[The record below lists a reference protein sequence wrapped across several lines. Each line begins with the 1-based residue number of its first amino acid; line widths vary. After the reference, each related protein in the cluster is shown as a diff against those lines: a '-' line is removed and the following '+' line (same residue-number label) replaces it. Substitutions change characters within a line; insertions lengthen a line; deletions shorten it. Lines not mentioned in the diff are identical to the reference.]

1 MYNKDDGNLNKLKKN
16 LKENSRSFIFILGAG
31 MSRAAGLPSWKEL
44 SDGLIDYYEQLQSEK
59 TGETEV
65 FLKRLRETQDL
76 WKVFSS
82 LKRKLPEL
90 EYNKYITAQLSDKN
104 RDIPYNYKLIWELDV
119 CGVITF
125 NIDKLILDA
134 YSNVYKSS
142 VDFAT
147 GKEFYKY
154 NNFPVSNDK
163 FVLFP
168 HGEISNPS
176 SWIFTEEERNN
187 LYKDKNLKNI
197 MSTLLNGKNIVIA
210 GFNPHES
217 SFLSLL
223 ADFFIGNRISG
234 YDNYYIGADIIWDD
248 REKLADYGINCIS
261 YSPEDEQH
269 SDLTKI
275 LESISKYIPKD
286 TEFPSVYEG
295 KKYTLEDIPPF
306 EECSQMDLDRLRDI
320 LNGNIANILSADK
333 VPTKEQLDMLQK
345 FYKEYSD
352 QLYMAWFVNPDSK
365 RGRKLHGYTL
375 QRSVV
380 RGAFGNVYEAYDD
393 KGEKFAVKILLPEVK
408 DKVQY
413 LSCFRRGIRSMKM
426 LKEHHIE
433 GMVKI
438 YSSYEVPACIVMDYV
453 EGYTLREA
461 IENKALISFH
471 KKVEM
476 LKIIASIIRKSHNLE
491 ECILHRDLKPENI
504 MLRNFYNDDD
514 SLDVVILDFD
524 LSWHKGAT
532 ELTVALGA
540 MSQGFMA
547 PEQAEENEKY
557 TRKTAV
563 DVYSIGM
570 ISYYV
575 LTEKNP
581 APYQHRFH
589 DFRNDLIHD
598 ISAEYKTK
606 WMCLAQYLADTI
618 VKATE
623 QEPSE
628 RLSLDAYLSNMETAL
643 DMILS
648 DEISNTH
655 PLLLQELAVQIDK
668 DAECKFSEYGRS
680 ADLRMQSLGK
690 SIHLELNETD
700 RHDVVIHVEIKTL
713 RKGDENRSN
722 TGKYLVNAKNK
733 ALSVVDSTLFYKKD
747 GDIGVSEV
755 TVHLTAKL
763 SSVIEHKHIVKMA
776 KNIRE
781 VRAKL
786 ELQH

>member
-1 MYNKDDGNLNKLKKN
+1 MYNKDDNNLNKLKKN

-31 MSRAAGLPSWKEL
+31 LSRAAGLPSWTEL
-44 SDGLIDYYEQLQSEK
+44 AEGMIDYYERVLSEK
-59 TGETEV
+59 TRETELI
-65 FLKRLRETQDL
+65 LKKLRETHDL

-82 LKRKLPEL
+82 LKRNLPEL
-90 EYNKYITAQLSDKN
+90 EYNKYITEQLSDKN
-104 RDIPYNYKLIWELDV
+104 CNIPYNYKLIWELDV

-134 YSNVYKSS
+134 YSNVYKSA

-147 GKEFYKY
+147 GKEYYKY

-176 SWIFTEEERNN
+176 SWIFTEEDRNN

-197 MSTLLNGKNIVIA
+197 LSTLLNGKNIVIA

-223 ADFFIGNRISG
+223 SDFFVGDKISG
-234 YDNYYIGADIIWDD
+234 YDNYYIGADILWDD
-248 REKLADYGINCIS
+248 RKKLAEYGINCIS
-261 YSPEDEQH
+261 YSPKDDQH
-269 SDLTKI
+269 SDLTQI
-275 LESISKYIPKD
+275 LKSINEYVPKD
-286 TEFPSVYEG
+286 IEFPSVYEG
-295 KKYTLEDIPPF
+295 KKYTIKDIPSY
-306 EECSQMDLDRLRDI
+306 EECPQVGLDRLRDI
-320 LNGNIANILSADK
+320 LNGNIANILPADT
-333 VPTKEQLDMLQK
+333 VPTEEQLKRLQE
-345 FYKEYSD
+345 FYKEYSE
-352 QLYMAWFVNPDSK
+352 QLYLAWFVNPDSE

-375 QRSVV
+375 RRSVG

-393 KGEKFAVKILLPEVK
+393 KGEKFAIKILLPEVK

-426 LKEHHIE
+426 LKEHHVN

-461 IENKALISFH
+461 IENRALKSFH

-504 MLRNFYNDDD
+504 MLRNFYTDDD
-514 SLDVVILDFD
+514 QLDVVILDFD

-547 PEQAEENEKY
+547 PEQVEENEKY

-581 APYQHRFH
+581 APYQHRFQN
-589 DFRNDLIHD
+589 FRNDLTQD
-598 ISAEYKTK
+598 ISVKYKTK
-606 WMCLAQYLADTI
+606 WMCLSRYLADTI
-618 VKATE
+618 IRATIHD
-623 QEPSE
+623 PLE

-648 DEISNTH
+648 DEIPNTH

-668 DAECKFSEYGRS
+668 NAECKFSKHGRS
-680 ADLRMQSLGK
+680 ADIRMQPLGK
-690 SIHLELNETD
+690 SILLELNETD
-700 RHDVVIHVEIKTL
+700 NHDVVIQAEIKTL
-713 RKGDENRSN
+713 RKGDENRSR
-722 TGKYLVNAKNK
+722 TGRYLLSAKNK

-763 SSVIEHKHIVKMA
+763 ASVIEHKHIVKMA
-776 KNIRE
+776 DNIRE

-786 ELQH
+786 ELQG